1 MSTLNLVNCKFQRNQ
16 ALLKNALRDK
26 FENVAFVF
34 SCDRKTV
41 KNEACGKA
49 NVTVSFFIFGGKMR
63 YVVCSY

>member
-1 MSTLNLVNCKFQRNQ
+1 MSTLNLINCKFQRNQ

-49 NVTVSFFIFGGKMR
+49 KASFFFYLWRKN
-63 YVVCSY
+63 